1 MSNAENED
9 QRFVIET
16 GGRVVGLV
24 VQEKD
29 GFRFY
34 AAKRRYADMEGMLYR
49 SAGHA
54 EDACRK
60 IDLDY
65 RRRAIKRKQARE
77 RRDVLSEVQLPV
89 IFVPVAGTPF
99 AWPFDHL

>member
-1 MSNAENED
+1 MSTADIED

-24 VQEKD
+24 VEEKA

-34 AAKRRYADMEGMLYR
+34 AAKRRYAGFEGMLYR
-49 SAGHA
+49 SAAHA

-60 IDLDY
+60 LDLEH
-65 RRRAIKRKQARE
+65 RRRAIKRKQARD
-77 RRDVLSEVQLPV
+77 RRDELRDVHLPV